1 LRLTVSLD
9 ENMATGH
16 ESGAAMACTSRT
28 CTSRAKSHHSRSA
41 CRRFVN
47 SMISFSNDW
56 AVYFIGS
63 IAVTMLMLVLAFVQK
78 WRAKRDVPTE
88 A

>member
-1 LRLTVSLD
+1 
-9 ENMATGH
+9 
-16 ESGAAMACTSRT
+16 
-28 CTSRAKSHHSRSA
+28 
-41 CRRFVN
+41 
-47 SMISFSNDW
+47 MISFSNDW